1 MEVVYWLQI
10 IIVPTALLWAY
21 TRYSKRRAVTYSV
34 ANAAVNWVD
43 CIVTSEHSKSF
54 VVSYGYSVNGVRH
67 FGTFTPAGFGFGA
80 LFNHD
85 ENLKKL
91 RSEYP
96 VGHSLRVFYWPS
108 FPDEHWLHEPPSR
121 LAVLWVAF
129 RVPLITAFL
138 LNIPLL
144 FIRFLVILSAS

>member
-1 MEVVYWLQI
+1 MEVVDWLQI
-10 IIVPTALLWAY
+10 IIVPVALLWAY

-67 FGTFTPAGFGFGA
+67 FGTFTLQASDSAPCLITTRILKSSGVSTPLAIVSASITGHRFLTSTGFTS
-80 LFNHD
+80 H
-85 ENLKKL
+85 
-91 RSEYP
+91 
-96 VGHSLRVFYWPS
+96 
-108 FPDEHWLHEPPSR
+108 
-121 LAVLWVAF
+121 VLWVAF
-129 RVPLITAFL
+129 RVPLIAAFL

-144 FIRFLVILSAS
+144 FIRFLVILSGS